1 MDDKERILGYK
12 IISIFTNSN
21 ELGVDESKIDYENQL
36 DIFQDAELNNPQRHM
51 TSFEG

>member
-1 MDDKERILGYK
+1 MDDKERTCAYK

-21 ELGVDESKIDYENQL
+21 ELDIIEPSIDENQL
-36 DIFQDAELNNPQRHM
+36 DIFQAPELRNPQRHM